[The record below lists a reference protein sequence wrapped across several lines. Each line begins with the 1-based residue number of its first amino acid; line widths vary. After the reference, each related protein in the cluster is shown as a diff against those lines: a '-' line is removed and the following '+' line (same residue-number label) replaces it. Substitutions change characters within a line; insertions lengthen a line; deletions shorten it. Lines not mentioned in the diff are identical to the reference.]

1 MNQKTSQNLRTELVL
16 LKQLKDTQK
25 LDLPAAVHIQDRGH
39 MTFMNPTLLPFI
51 RNVAAEV
58 RKLLNYQ
65 EYSKYGKD
73 LFKVCLSGSSSGI
86 VHS

>member
-1 MNQKTSQNLRTELVL
+1 MNQEMAQNLHTELTL
-16 LKQLKDTQK
+16 LKQLKDAQK
-25 LDLPAAVHIQDRGH
+25 SDLPAAIHIQDRGH

-65 EYSKYGKD
+65 EYSNYGKD
-73 LFKVCLSGSSSGI
+73 FFKVC
-86 VHS
+86 

>member
-1 MNQKTSQNLRTELVL
+1 MAQKFRTELAL
-16 LKQLKDTQK
+16 LKQLKDGEK
-25 LDLPAAVHIQDRGH
+25 SELPPAVHIQDRGH

-51 RNVAAEV
+51 RNTTAEI

-73 LFKVCLSGSSSGI
+73 FFKVTACTNFKS
-86 VHS
+86 